1 MTGLTKVLSFYT
13 HTKPHKK
20 IEINIFDNLLRYYN
34 FKKPNLIFKYP
45 SK

>member
-20 IEINIFDNLLRYYN
+20 IEINIFDNFVKIL
-34 FKKPNLIFKYP
+34 
-45 SK
+45 